1 MPLNDRS
8 MRLEELGP
16 EEVRSRIERGADTV
30 LVPLGSLER
39 HGNPF
44 TPIGLDGMIVEAVV
58 ERAARR
64 AEVLRA
70 PLVPFGYTPMHVG
83 PVSDGCGAVT
93 VRGETYRRLLEEI
106 GRSLIYQGF
115 DKIVFASMHA
125 PNVYCAE
132 EVLYS
137 LRDRTGAFVAM
148 YGGRESSAIPK
159 IFEAPP
165 PRLTS
170 DVEASMA
177 MAIVG
182 ERFQSDEYLSRSY
195 DITAP
200 DWLGDGFSKASGTG
214 SAVTF
219 DGATNIF
226 LGIDDFE
233 YTRRSAEPPS
243 PSHASVERG
252 EALLDSLSGHM
263 ADFLEHVKGLDVA
276 VRDRK
281 FPERAR

>member
-1 MPLNDRS
+1 MSLNGRS
-8 MRLEELGP
+8 MRLEQLGP
-16 EEVRSRIERGADTV
+16 EEVRSRIKRGADTV

-44 TPIGLDGMIVEAVV
+44 TPIGLDGIIGEVVV
-58 ERAARR
+58 ERAAHA
-64 AEVLRA
+64 AEVLRT

-83 PVSDGCGAVT
+83 RVADGCGAVT
-93 VRGETYRRLLEEI
+93 IRAETYRCLLEDI

-115 DKIVFASMHA
+115 DKIVFASMHG
-125 PNVYCAE
+125 PNVDVSE
-132 EVLYS
+132 EILYS

-148 YGGRESSAIPK
+148 YGGRQSSAIEE
-159 IFEAPP
+159 IFDAPP

-200 DWLGDGFSKASGTG
+200 DWLGSEFSKSSGTG
-214 SAVTF
+214 SAVTY
-219 DGATNIF
+219 DGATNIV

-233 YTRRSAEPPS
+233 YTRRSAEPP
-243 PSHASVERG
+243 PPTHASAERG
-252 EALLDSLSGHM
+252 EALLDSLSGHL
-263 ADFLEHVKGLDVA
+263 AGFLEHVKALDVD
-276 VRDRK
+276 VRDRE